1 LFFRGEHFGNLRGN
15 PELCRKS
22 AGQVGGYWFLRKIMQ
37 MTTRTPDLLA
47 LLRDHADKHGDQ
59 LAHVLPDRDITYRR
73 LWSRIERGSAR
84 LFGEWGVREGDLV
97 AYVDRGHPDS
107 IVLYFALL
115 RLGAILLPLESVSTS
130 LTRPLLAERQPK
142 LLIQDDEGSMTGL
155 TMGSTTGSMT
165 YPLEALLASWSHH
178 DPVLIDDPM
187 SRPSLFIRDTTD
199 DWQLTSLDQL
209 CASLP
214 ATPRTSFI
222 DQHIFTT
229 DLLLNIV
236 LPSLRDHQLM
246 QFSATDKVPGTG
258 S

>member
-1 LFFRGEHFGNLRGN
+1 M
-15 PELCRKS
+15 
-22 AGQVGGYWFLRKIMQ
+22 RKIGQ

-47 LLRDHADKHGDQ
+47 LLWDHADKHGDQ

-97 AYVDRGHPDS
+97 AYVGRGHPDA

-115 RLGAILLPLESVSTS
+115 RLGAMLLPLESVSTS
-130 LTRPLLAERQPK
+130 QVQQVLAERQPK
-142 LLIQDDEGSMTGL
+142 LLIQDHEGSMTG
-155 TMGSTTGSMT
+155 TTTGSTT
-165 YPLEALLASWSHH
+165 YALEALLANWSHH

-187 SRPSLFIRDTTD
+187 SRPSLFVHDAAH

-209 CASLP
+209 GASLP

-229 DLLLNIV
+229 DLLRNIV

-246 QFSATDKVPGTG
+246 QFAATDKVPGTG

>member
-1 LFFRGEHFGNLRGN
+1 
-15 PELCRKS
+15 
-22 AGQVGGYWFLRKIMQ
+22 
-37 MTTRTPDLLA
+37 MTTRAPDLLA
-47 LLRDHADKHGDQ
+47 LLRDHADKQGDQ

-97 AYVDRGHPDS
+97 AYVGRSHPDA

-115 RLGAILLPLESVSTS
+115 RLGAMLLPLESLST
-130 LTRPLLAERQPK
+130 LQTQQMLIERQPK
-142 LLIQDDEGSMTGL
+142 LLIQDYEGLMAGT
-155 TMGSTTGSMT
+155 TMGSSTGSMSHA
-165 YPLEALLASWSHH
+165 LEALLANWSHH
-178 DPVLIDDPM
+178 DPVLINDPM
-187 SRPSLFIRDTTD
+187 SRPSMFVRDTAH

-214 ATPRTSFI
+214 AAPRTSFI

-229 DLLLNIV
+229 DLLRNIV

-246 QFSATDKVPGTG
+246 QFSATDRVPGTG
-258 S
+258 SSELV

>member
-1 LFFRGEHFGNLRGN
+1 M
-15 PELCRKS
+15 
-22 AGQVGGYWFLRKIMQ
+22 RKIRQ
-37 MTTRTPDLLA
+37 MTTRAPDLLA

-84 LFGEWGVREGDLV
+84 LFGEWGIREGDLV
-97 AYVDRGHPDS
+97 AYVGRGHPDA

-115 RLGAILLPLESVSTS
+115 RLGAMLLPLESVSTS
-130 LTRPLLAERQPK
+130 QVQQMLAERQPK
-142 LLIQDDEGSMTGL
+142 LLIQDHEGSMTGT
-155 TMGSTTGSMT
+155 TMGSTTGSTT
-165 YPLEALLASWSHH
+165 YALEALLANWSHH
-178 DPVLIDDPM
+178 DPLLIDDPM
-187 SRPSLFIRDTTD
+187 SRPSLFVHDAAH

-209 CASLP
+209 GASLP

-229 DLLLNIV
+229 DLLRNIV

-246 QFSATDKVPGTG
+246 QFAATDRVPGTG

>member
-1 LFFRGEHFGNLRGN
+1 M
-15 PELCRKS
+15 
-22 AGQVGGYWFLRKIMQ
+22 RKIGQ

-47 LLRDHADKHGDQ
+47 LLRDHADKYGDQ

-84 LFGEWGVREGDLV
+84 LFGEWDVREGDLV
-97 AYVDRGHPDS
+97 AYVGRGHPDA

-115 RLGAILLPLESVSTS
+115 RLGALLLPLESVSTS
-130 LTRPLLAERQPK
+130 QIQQALAERQPK
-142 LLIQDDEGSMTGL
+142 LLIQDHEGSMTGT
-155 TMGSTTGSMT
+155 TMGSTTGSTT
-165 YPLEALLASWSHH
+165 YALEALLANWSHH

-187 SRPSLFIRDTTD
+187 SRPSLFIRDAAD

-209 CASLP
+209 GASLP

-222 DQHIFTT
+222 DQNIFTT
-229 DLLLNIV
+229 DLLRNIV
-236 LPSLRDHQLM
+236 LPSLRDHRLM
-246 QFSATDKVPGTG
+246 QFAATDKVPGTG

>member
-1 LFFRGEHFGNLRGN
+1 M
-15 PELCRKS
+15 
-22 AGQVGGYWFLRKIMQ
+22 RKIRQ

-47 LLRDHADKHGDQ
+47 LLRDHADKYGDQ

-97 AYVDRGHPDS
+97 AYVGRGHPDA

-115 RLGAILLPLESVSTS
+115 RLGATLLPLESVSASETLQA
-130 LTRPLLAERQPK
+130 LTERQPK
-142 LLIQDDEGSMTGL
+142 LIIQDHTGAMTGS
-155 TMGSTTGSMT
+155 TADSAVGSTTYSASHA
-165 YPLEALLASWSHH
+165 LEALLASWSHH

-187 SRPSLFIRDTTD
+187 SRASLYLREAVD
-199 DWQLTSLDQL
+199 DWRLNSLDQL
-209 CASLP
+209 CLNLP

-222 DQHIFTT
+222 DQQLFTT
-229 DLLLNIV
+229 DLLRNIV
-236 LPSLRDHQLM
+236 LPSLRDHLLM
-246 QFSATDKVPGTG
+246 QFAATDRVPGTG

>member
-1 LFFRGEHFGNLRGN
+1 M
-15 PELCRKS
+15 
-22 AGQVGGYWFLRKIMQ
+22 RKISQ
-37 MTTRTPDLLA
+37 MTTKTPDLLA

-84 LFGEWGVREGDLV
+84 LFGEWSIREGDLV
-97 AYVDRGHPDS
+97 AYVGRGHPDS

-115 RLGAILLPLESVSTS
+115 RLGATLLPLESVSAS
-130 LTRPLLAERQPK
+130 QIRQVLAEKKPK
-142 LLIQDDEGSMTGL
+142 LLIQDHEGSMTGMK
-155 TMGSTTGSMT
+155 MGSTTGST
-165 YPLEALLASWSHH
+165 TCALEALLANWSHH

-187 SRPSLFIRDTTD
+187 SRSSLFVHDAAH
-199 DWQLTSLDQL
+199 DWKLTSLDQL

-229 DLLLNIV
+229 DLLRNIV

-246 QFSATDKVPGTG
+246 QFAATDKVPGTG

>member
-1 LFFRGEHFGNLRGN
+1 
-15 PELCRKS
+15 
-22 AGQVGGYWFLRKIMQ
+22 

-59 LAHVLPDRDITYRR
+59 IAHVLPDRDITYRR

-97 AYVDRGHPDS
+97 AYVGRGHPDA

-115 RLGAILLPLESVSTS
+115 RLGVTLLPIESVSTS
-130 LTRPLLAERQPK
+130 QMRQVLAEHKPK
-142 LLIQDDEGSMTGL
+142 LLIQDHEGAMTGS
-155 TMGSTTGSMT
+155 TAGSTAGSAS
-165 YPLEALLASWSHH
+165 YALEALLASWSHH

-187 SRPSLFIRDTTD
+187 SRPCLFVRDAAD
-199 DWQLTSLDQL
+199 DWQLNSLDQL

-229 DLLLNIV
+229 DLLRNIV

-246 QFSATDKVPGTG
+246 QFAATDKVPGTESQG
-258 S
+258 LI

>member
-1 LFFRGEHFGNLRGN
+1 
-15 PELCRKS
+15 
-22 AGQVGGYWFLRKIMQ
+22 LRKIGQ

-97 AYVDRGHPDS
+97 AYVGRGHPDA

-115 RLGAILLPLESVSTS
+115 RLGAMLLPLESLST
-130 LTRPLLAERQPK
+130 LQTQQVLAEQQPK
-142 LLIQDDEGSMTGL
+142 LLIQDHGGSMTGM
-155 TMGSTTGSMT
+155 TMASMTGSTTGSTT
-165 YPLEALLASWSHH
+165 YALEALLANWSHH

-187 SRPSLFIRDTTD
+187 SRSCLFVRDD
-199 DWQLTSLDQL
+199 AHDWQLISLDQL

-236 LPSLRDHQLM
+236 LPSLRDHRLM
-246 QFSATDKVPGTG
+246 QFAATDKVPGTG

>member
-1 LFFRGEHFGNLRGN
+1 
-15 PELCRKS
+15 
-22 AGQVGGYWFLRKIMQ
+22 MQ

-47 LLRDHADKHGDQ
+47 LLRDHADKRGDQ

-97 AYVDRGHPDS
+97 AYVGGGHPDA

-130 LTRPLLAERQPK
+130 EIQPVLDERQPK
-142 LLIQDDEGSMTGL
+142 LLIQDHE
-155 TMGSTTGSMT
+155 GSTTGSTTESIT
-165 YPLEALLASWSHH
+165 YALEALLASWSHH

-187 SRPSLFIRDTTD
+187 SRPSLFVRDAAH

-209 CASLP
+209 CKSLP
-214 ATPRTSFI
+214 AAPRTSFI

-229 DLLLNIV
+229 DLLRNIV
-236 LPSLRDHQLM
+236 LPSLRDHLLM
-246 QFSATDKVPGTG
+246 QFAATDRVPGTG
-258 S
+258 SSGLN

>member
-1 LFFRGEHFGNLRGN
+1 
-15 PELCRKS
+15 
-22 AGQVGGYWFLRKIMQ
+22 

-47 LLRDHADKHGDQ
+47 LLRDHAEKHGDQ

-84 LFGEWGVREGDLV
+84 LFGDWGVREGDLV
-97 AYVDRGHPDS
+97 AFVGRGHPDA

-115 RLGAILLPLESVSTS
+115 RLGAILIPLESLSAAQTLQV
-130 LTRPLLAERQPK
+130 LAERQPK
-142 LLIQDDEGSMTGL
+142 LVIEDHNDVMTGSAKDS
-155 TMGSTTGSMT
+155 TVGSTVGSTTYSAY
-165 YPLEALLASWSHH
+165 YPLQALLASWSHH

-187 SRPSLFIRDTTD
+187 SRASLYLRDAAD
-199 DWQLTSLDQL
+199 DWRLSRLDEL
-209 CASLP
+209 CLNLP
-214 ATPRTSFI
+214 VAPRTSFI

-229 DLLLNIV
+229 DLLRNIV

-246 QFSATDKVPGTG
+246 QFAATDRVPGTG

>member
-1 LFFRGEHFGNLRGN
+1 
-15 PELCRKS
+15 
-22 AGQVGGYWFLRKIMQ
+22 LRKIGQ

-47 LLRDHADKHGDQ
+47 LLRDHADKYGDQ

-97 AYVDRGHPDS
+97 AYVGRGHPDA

-115 RLGAILLPLESVSTS
+115 RLGAMLLPLESVSTS
-130 LTRPLLAERQPK
+130 QIQQVLVERQPK
-142 LLIQDDEGSMTGL
+142 LLIQDHEGSMTGMA
-155 TMGSTTGSMT
+155 MGSTT
-165 YPLEALLASWSHH
+165 YALEALLANWSHH

-187 SRPSLFIRDTTD
+187 SRPSLFIRDAAD

-209 CASLP
+209 GASLP

-222 DQHIFTT
+222 DQNIFTT
-229 DLLLNIV
+229 DLLRNIV
-236 LPSLRDHQLM
+236 LPCLRDHRLM
-246 QFSATDKVPGTG
+246 QFAATDKVPGTG

>member
-1 LFFRGEHFGNLRGN
+1 M
-15 PELCRKS
+15 
-22 AGQVGGYWFLRKIMQ
+22 RKIRQ
-37 MTTRTPDLLA
+37 MTTRAPDLLA

-97 AYVDRGHPDS
+97 AYVGRGHPDA
-107 IVLYFALL
+107 IVLYFAVL
-115 RLGAILLPLESVSTS
+115 RLGATLLPLESVSIAQAQQV
-130 LTRPLLAERQPK
+130 LIEKKPK
-142 LLIQDDEGSMTGL
+142 LLIQDHEGSMTGMTGM
-155 TMGSTTGSMT
+155 TMGSMTGSMT
-165 YPLEALLASWSHH
+165 GSATYALEALLASWSHH
-178 DPVLIDDPM
+178 DPVLVNDPM
-187 SRPSLFIRDTTD
+187 SRPCLFVRDD
-199 DWQLTSLDQL
+199 AHDWQLTSLNQL

-229 DLLLNIV
+229 DLLRDVV
-236 LPSLRDHQLM
+236 LPSLRDHRLM
-246 QFSATDKVPGTG
+246 QFAATDKVPGTG

>member
-1 LFFRGEHFGNLRGN
+1 M
-15 PELCRKS
+15 
-22 AGQVGGYWFLRKIMQ
+22 RKISQ
-37 MTTRTPDLLA
+37 MTTKTPDLLA

-84 LFGEWGVREGDLV
+84 LFGEWSIREGDLV
-97 AYVDRGHPDS
+97 AYVGRGHPDS

-115 RLGAILLPLESVSTS
+115 RLGATLLPLESVSAS
-130 LTRPLLAERQPK
+130 QIRQVLAEKKPK
-142 LLIQDDEGSMTGL
+142 LLIQDHEGSITGMTGMTMGSMTG
-155 TMGSTTGSMT
+155 SAT
-165 YPLEALLASWSHH
+165 YALEALLASLSHH

-187 SRPSLFIRDTTD
+187 SRPSLFVRDAAH

-209 CASLP
+209 CTSLP
-214 ATPRTSFI
+214 AIPRTSFI
-222 DQHIFTT
+222 DQHIFTI
-229 DLLLNIV
+229 DLLRNIV

-246 QFSATDKVPGTG
+246 QFAATDKVPGTG

>member
-1 LFFRGEHFGNLRGN
+1 
-15 PELCRKS
+15 
-22 AGQVGGYWFLRKIMQ
+22 LRKIRQ

-59 LAHVLPDRDITYRR
+59 IAHVLPDRDITYRR

-97 AYVDRGHPDS
+97 AYVGRGHPDA

-115 RLGAILLPLESVSTS
+115 RLGATLLPIESVSTS
-130 LTRPLLAERQPK
+130 QMRQVLAEHKPK
-142 LLIQDDEGSMTGL
+142 LLIQDHEGAMTGS
-155 TMGSTTGSMT
+155 TAGSTAGSAS
-165 YPLEALLASWSHH
+165 YALEALLASWSHH

-187 SRPSLFIRDTTD
+187 SRPCLFVRDAAD
-199 DWQLTSLDQL
+199 DWQLNSLDQL

-222 DQHIFTT
+222 DQNIFTT
-229 DLLLNIV
+229 DLLRNIV

-258 S
+258 SQGLI

>member
-1 LFFRGEHFGNLRGN
+1 M
-15 PELCRKS
+15 
-22 AGQVGGYWFLRKIMQ
+22 RKIRQ

-59 LAHVLPDRDITYRR
+59 IAHVLPDRDITYRR

-97 AYVDRGHPDS
+97 AYVGRGHPDA

-115 RLGAILLPLESVSTS
+115 RLGATLLPLESVSTS
-130 LTRPLLAERQPK
+130 QTQQMLVRHKPK
-142 LLIQDDEGSMTGL
+142 LLILDHEGAMTGL
-155 TMGSTTGSMT
+155 MMGSMTGSMT
-165 YPLEALLASWSHH
+165 YALEALLASWSHH

-187 SRPSLFIRDTTD
+187 SRPCLFVRDAAD
-199 DWQLTSLDQL
+199 DWQLNSLDQL

-229 DLLLNIV
+229 DLLRNIV
-236 LPSLRDHQLM
+236 LPSLRDHQMM

-258 S
+258 SQGLI

>member
-1 LFFRGEHFGNLRGN
+1 
-15 PELCRKS
+15 
-22 AGQVGGYWFLRKIMQ
+22 

-47 LLRDHADKHGDQ
+47 LLRDHADKYGDQ

-84 LFGEWGVREGDLV
+84 LFGEWSVREGDLV
-97 AYVDRGHPDS
+97 AYVGRGHPDA

-115 RLGAILLPLESVSTS
+115 RLGAMLLPLESVSTS
-130 LTRPLLAERQPK
+130 QIQQVLAERQPK
-142 LLIQDDEGSMTGL
+142 LLIQDHEGLMNG
-155 TMGSTTGSMT
+155 MTTGST
-165 YPLEALLASWSHH
+165 IYALEALLANWSHH
-178 DPVLIDDPM
+178 DPLLIDDPM
-187 SRPSLFIRDTTD
+187 SRPSLFVQDSAH

-209 CASLP
+209 GASLP

-229 DLLLNIV
+229 DLLRNIV
-236 LPSLRDHQLM
+236 LPSLRDHRLM
-246 QFSATDKVPGTG
+246 QFAATDKLPGTG

>member
-1 LFFRGEHFGNLRGN
+1 M
-15 PELCRKS
+15 
-22 AGQVGGYWFLRKIMQ
+22 RKIRQ
-37 MTTRTPDLLA
+37 MTTRAPDLLA
-47 LLRDHADKHGDQ
+47 LLRDHAYKHGDQ

-97 AYVDRGHPDS
+97 AYVGRGHPDA

-115 RLGAILLPLESVSTS
+115 RLGAMLLPLESVST
-130 LTRPLLAERQPK
+130 LQTQQMLAERQPK
-142 LLIQDDEGSMTGL
+142 LLIQDHEGSMTGL
-155 TMGSTTGSMT
+155 AMGSTTGTT
-165 YPLEALLASWSHH
+165 YALEALLANWSHH
-178 DPVLIDDPM
+178 DPLLIDDPM
-187 SRPSLFIRDTTD
+187 SRPSLFVQDSAH

-209 CASLP
+209 GASLP

-229 DLLLNIV
+229 DLLRNIV
-236 LPSLRDHQLM
+236 LPSLRDHRLM